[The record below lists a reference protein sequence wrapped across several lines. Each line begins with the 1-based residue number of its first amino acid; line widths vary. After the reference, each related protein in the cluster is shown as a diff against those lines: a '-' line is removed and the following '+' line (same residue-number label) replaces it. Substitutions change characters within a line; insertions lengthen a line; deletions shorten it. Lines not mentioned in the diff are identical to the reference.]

1 MASVRLDVWL
11 YGPIA
16 RYGGAADQGSYA
28 HLDMTMPKGTTLG
41 DLLRH
46 LGIPEEERG
55 IVFIS
60 GKIAAFTG
68 MSAGLDAVLRD
79 GDRVGVFHSR
89 TMWPF
94 QYRLGAAMTP
104 ELQEALSR
112 REDGWIH
119 HAYRVPSGE
128 EE

>member
-16 RYGGAADQGSYA
+16 RYGGAEDRGSYA
-28 HLDMTMPKGTTLG
+28 HLDMTMPEGTTLG

-46 LGIPEEERG
+46 LGVPEEERG

-68 MSAGLDAVLRD
+68 MSAGLDAVLKD

-104 ELQEALSR
+104 ELREALSR

-119 HAYRVPSGE
+119 HAYRAPSGE